1 MMKQAL
7 AWTLLLVLIAVKL
20 LASTTDEAIVEKMM
34 TMYQLDSANYEI
46 ELLSQPIRTA
56 DLTAD
61 QIEIRPLSQKDPLGL
76 FTVIA
81 KVMSAD
87 NVLEQG
93 QVRMKIKKY
102 AEVAVAID
110 RISRYDSFTEDNVAV
125 RRMEVTNLYEKAVES
140 LDDLIDTRAAR
151 NVSKGNVL
159 TTGAVEVVPVIERGR
174 EIKIVF
180 DNGVCNI
187 TAVGIAMENGMA
199 GEYVKVKNQASGKII
214 VARVVDQ
221 TAVAIDP

>member
-1 MMKQAL
+1 MKRAI
-7 AWTLLLVLIAVKL
+7 AWMLLLLLIAARVF
-20 LASTTDEAIVEKMM
+20 ASTTDEAIIEKMM
-34 TMYQLDSANYEI
+34 TMYQLDSASYEI
-46 ELLSQPIRTA
+46 ELLSQPIRSA
-56 DLTAD
+56 DLTVD

-81 KVMSAD
+81 KVMKED
-87 NVLEQG
+87 DVFEQG

-102 AEVAVAID
+102 ADVAVAID
-110 RISRYDSFTEDNVAV
+110 RISRYDSFTEDNTAV
-125 RRMEVTNLYEKAVES
+125 RRMEVTNLYEKPVGS
-140 LDDLIDTRAAR
+140 LDELNGTRAAR

-159 TTGAVEVVPVIERGR
+159 TTGAIEIVPVIERGR

-199 GEYVKVKNQASGKII
+199 GDYVKVKNQASGKII

>member
-1 MMKQAL
+1 MKQAI
-7 AWTLLLVLIAVKL
+7 AWTLLLILIAVKL
-20 LASTTDEAIVEKMM
+20 FASTTDEAIIEKMM
-34 TMYQLDSANYEI
+34 TMYQLDTNSYEI
-46 ELLSQPIRTA
+46 ELLSQPIRSA

-76 FTVIA
+76 FTIIVKA
-81 KVMSAD
+81 M
-87 NVLEQG
+87 NGEEVLEQG

-110 RISRYDSFTEDNVAV
+110 RISRYDEFNQTNIAL
-125 RRMEVTNLYEKAVES
+125 RRMDITNLYEKPIGSFDE
-140 LDDLIDTRAAR
+140 LDGTRAAR